1 MSTLSLL
8 VLVWCQISSSVFIF
22 IWWSQYYLL
31 PIVLLV
37 THGYRHEIL
46 LRNHALAKHDLT
58 SFPWCRWIW
67 IDGKTVK
74 ILGHLSIGQCFES
87 FFIRENGIVFLCY
100 RGWGILSL
108 ILVNLSWSSMT
119 CCIFSWKQTRCTLL
133 M

>member
-87 FFIRENGIVFLCY
+87 FFIRENGIVFYAIAVGVYCHWYLLTWVDRRWRVVSF
-100 RGWGILSL
+100 RGSKLGAR
-108 ILVNLSWSSMT
+108 
-119 CCIFSWKQTRCTLL
+119 F
-133 M
+133 

>member
-1 MSTLSLL
+1 MSTLSLF

-87 FFIRENGIVFLCY
+87 FFIRENGIVFYAIAVGVYCHWYFLTWVY
-100 RGWGILSL
+100 RRWRVVSFHGSKLGAR
-108 ILVNLSWSSMT
+108 
-119 CCIFSWKQTRCTLL
+119 F
-133 M
+133 